1 MDLKQAQD
9 LMVAYNKMCWKTPT
23 KIVPCSKNDPDTICF
38 NARQNFFVY
47 TISKGT
53 LHVMGSGGNGCPV
66 KLTPSCIKTYQ
77 VVTKIKQKGVR
88 NSWYGR

>member
-23 KIVPCSKNDPDTICF
+23 KIVQREDINPDVLCF

-53 LHVMGSGGNGCPV
+53 LHVMGSGGNGCPME
-66 KLTPSCIKTYQ
+66 LTPSRIKTYQ
-77 VVTKIKQKGVR
+77 VVAKIKQKGVR